1 MTSRRSFTV
10 EYDSGL
16 AEAERAI
23 AGAHKD
29 ILPWRGGQMST
40 ENGDNFVRNQVS
52 VSEVQDK
59 RATSGR
65 NALGLS
71 AVWSCVN
78 LLAGTIAS
86 LPLVVYR
93 TSRDGI
99 RSVARDHALY
109 RVLHDSPNYDDTATD
124 FWEFAVA
131 GLELQGNAYA
141 RISKTA
147 NGGIG
152 SLVPIRPDVVTSRRL
167 AGGEIEYSYSA
178 DGKKITVPGSQML
191 HIRGPLGNSLSGAS
205 TLAVCRG
212 SFDAAVAT
220 DAAASSIF
228 ANGVRPSGIL
238 SAGENVALTKE
249 QRDTLE
255 TLLTDKFAGALKAG
269 RPMLLDRG
277 MKWQQLDLNPEDAQM
292 LESRRFGVEEICRIF
307 GVPPHM
313 VGHTENSTSWG
324 TGLEQQTLGF
334 VKFSLRRRLKRIE
347 QALEKQL
354 LTDRDRAEGITIE
367 FNLEGLLRGDS
378 AGRASFY
385 QSGLNNGWM
394 TINEVR
400 RLENLPPV
408 PGGDEPRMQS
418 QNVPIT
424 ATGQPVKE

>member
-1 MTSRRSFTV
+1 MTGRRSFTV

-23 AGAHKD
+23 ASDRKD

-40 ENGDNFVRNQVS
+40 ENGDNFVRNQVTLAQ
-52 VSEVQDK
+52 VQDW
-59 RATSGR
+59 RAQGGR

-71 AVWSCVN
+71 AVWACVN

-93 TSRDGI
+93 TSREGV
-99 RSVARDHALY
+99 RAVARDHALY

-124 FWEFAVA
+124 FWEFAVS

-141 RISKTA
+141 RISKSA
-147 NGGIG
+147 SGGIV
-152 SLVPIRPDVVTSRRL
+152 SLVPIRPDTVTARRI
-167 AGGEIEYSYSA
+167 AGGEIEYRYTA
-178 DGKKITVPGSQML
+178 DGKQITLSGREML
-191 HIRGPLGNSLSGAS
+191 HIRGPLGNSLSGTS
-205 TLAVCRG
+205 TLSVCRG
-212 SFDAAVAT
+212 AFDSAVST
-220 DAAASSIF
+220 DAAAAAIF

-238 SAGENVALTKE
+238 SAGENVSLTKE

-255 TLLTDKFAGALKAG
+255 SLLSDKFAGALKAG

-277 MKWQQLDLNPEDAQM
+277 MKWQQLEINPEDAQM

-354 LTDRDRAEGITIE
+354 LTDRDRAEGVTIE

>member
-23 AGAHKD
+23 ASERKD

-40 ENGDNFVRNQVS
+40 ENGDNFVRNQVTLGQ
-52 VSEVQDK
+52 VQDW
-59 RATSGR
+59 RAQGGR

-71 AVWSCVN
+71 AVWACVN

-93 TSRDGI
+93 TSREGV
-99 RSVARDHALY
+99 RTVARDHALY

-141 RISKTA
+141 RISKSA

-152 SLVPIRPDVVTSRRL
+152 SLVPIRPDTVTARRV
-167 AGGEIEYSYSA
+167 AGGDIEYRYTA
-178 DGKKITVPGSQML
+178 DGKQITLLGREML
-191 HIRGPLGNSLSGAS
+191 HIRGPLGNSLSGTS
-205 TLAVCRG
+205 TLSVCRG
-212 SFDAAVAT
+212 AFDSAVST
-220 DAAASSIF
+220 DAAAAAIF

-238 SAGENVALTKE
+238 SAGESVSLTKE

-255 TLLTDKFAGALKAG
+255 SLLSDKFAGALKAG

-277 MKWQQLDLNPEDAQM
+277 MKWQQLEINPEDAQM